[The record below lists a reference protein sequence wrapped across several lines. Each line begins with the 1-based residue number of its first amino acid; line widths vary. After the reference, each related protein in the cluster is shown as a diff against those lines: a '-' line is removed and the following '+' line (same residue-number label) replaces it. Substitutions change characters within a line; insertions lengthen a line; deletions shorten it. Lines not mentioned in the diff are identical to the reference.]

1 MAQKHTLSLDIPET
15 LNAKIFR
22 VVDTSTYS
30 TELGITCNRLQIL
43 LPGYLEEVILEIL
56 PNSENVF
63 NACTLHLQDTNCDT
77 ALSELPDGIYTLRYS
92 VAPNDKVWVE
102 YNHLRVAQAMNIY
115 YNILCSINLSGC
127 EPLPAEREKL
137 NKLRLLKMMLDGA
150 KAKVEFCHNPE
161 QGQAIYNYAKKQL
174 DKLNCTYCN

>member
-1 MAQKHTLSLDIPET
+1 MAQKHILSLDIPET

-43 LPGYLEEVILEIL
+43 LPGYLEEVVLEIL

-77 ALSELPDGIYTLRYS
+77 ALSELPDGIYTLR
-92 VAPNDKVWVE
+92 
-102 YNHLRVAQAMNIY
+102 
-115 YNILCSINLSGC
+115 
-127 EPLPAEREKL
+127 
-137 NKLRLLKMMLDGA
+137 
-150 KAKVEFCHNPE
+150 
-161 QGQAIYNYAKKQL
+161 
-174 DKLNCTYCN
+174 

>member
-1 MAQKHTLSLDIPET
+1 MAQKHILSLDIPET
-15 LNAKIFR
+15 LNTKIFR

-30 TELGITCNRLQIL
+30 TDLGITCNRLQIL

-77 ALSELPDGIYTLRYS
+77 ALSELPDGIYTIRYS
-92 VAPNDKVWVE
+92 VAPNDKVWIE
-102 YNHLRVAQAMNIY
+102 YNYLRIAQTLNTY
-115 YNILCSINLSGC
+115 YNILCSINLTGA
-127 EPLPAEREKL
+127 EPLATEKEKL
-137 NKLRLLKMMLDGA
+137 NKLRMLKMMLEGA
-150 KAKVEFCHNPE
+150 KAKVEFCNNPE
-161 QGQAIYNYAKKQL
+161 QGQLIFNYAKKQL

>member
-1 MAQKHTLSLDIPET
+1 MAQKHILSLDIPET
-15 LNAKIFR
+15 LNTKIFR

-30 TELGITCNRLQIL
+30 TDLGITCNRLQIL

-77 ALSELPDGIYTLRYS
+77 ALSELPDGIYTIRYS
-92 VAPNDKVWVE
+92 VAPNDKVWIE
-102 YNHLRVAQAMNIY
+102 YNYLRIAQTLNTY
-115 YNILCSINLSGC
+115 YNILCSINLTGA
-127 EPLPAEREKL
+127 EPLATEKEKL
-137 NKLRLLKMMLDGA
+137 NKLRMLKMMLEGA
-150 KAKVEFCHNPE
+150 KAKVEFCNNPE
-161 QGQAIYNYAKKQL
+161 QGQLIFNYAKKQI

>member
-1 MAQKHTLSLDIPET
+1 MAQKHILSLDIPET
-15 LNAKIFR
+15 LNTKIFR

-30 TELGITCNRLQIL
+30 TNLGITCNRLQIL

-77 ALSELPDGIYTLRYS
+77 ALSELPDGIYTIRYS
-92 VAPNDKVWVE
+92 VAPNDKVWIE
-102 YNHLRVAQAMNIY
+102 YNYLRIAQTLNTY
-115 YNILCSINLSGC
+115 YNILCSINLTGA
-127 EPLPAEREKL
+127 EPLATEKEKL
-137 NKLRLLKMMLDGA
+137 NKLRMLKMMLEGA
-150 KAKVEFCHNPE
+150 KAKVEFCNNPE
-161 QGQAIYNYAKKQL
+161 QGQLIFNYAKKQI

>member
-1 MAQKHTLSLDIPET
+1 MAQKHILSLDIPET
-15 LNAKIFR
+15 LNTKIFR

-43 LPGYLEEVILEIL
+43 LPGYLEEVVLEIL

-77 ALSELPDGIYTLRYS
+77 ALSELPDGIYTVRYS

-102 YNHLRVAQAMNIY
+102 YNHLRIAQALNVY
-115 YNILCSINLSGC
+115 YNILCSINLTGA
-127 EPLPAEREKL
+127 EPLPAEKEKL
-137 NKLRLLKMMLDGA
+137 NKLRMLKMMLEGA

-161 QGQAIYNYAKKQL
+161 QGQLIFNYAKKQL